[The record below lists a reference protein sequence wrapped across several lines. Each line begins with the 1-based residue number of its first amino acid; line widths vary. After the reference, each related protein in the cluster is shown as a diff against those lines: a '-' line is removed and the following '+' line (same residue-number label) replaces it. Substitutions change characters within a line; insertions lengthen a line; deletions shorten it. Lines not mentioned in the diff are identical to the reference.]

1 MELLAFLSVAAFWA
15 AFLSAGVGY
24 CCRKKKRIAARAG
37 WACFYLGL
45 ALFSAWSALRILN
58 SM

>member
-1 MELLAFLSVAAFWA
+1 MGLLAFLSVTAFWA
-15 AFLSAGVGY
+15 AFLCAGTGY
-24 CCRKKKRIAARAG
+24 FCRKKKRIAAYAG

-45 ALFSAWSALRILN
+45 ALFAAWSALRILN